1 MNPALNMDRAVAA
14 QLERPLLAENE
25 VVARC
30 PLGLPVV
37 ERVAPR
43 LADGSPFPTR
53 YWLSCPLAV
62 KRIGRLEAGG
72 GVRALARHLE
82 SDQQAAERMHSAN
95 ARYAAER
102 DARLDPGSEPRPQ
115 GGVAGSSGL
124 GVKCLH
130 AHYADT
136 VAGNDNPVG
145 ELVRPF
151 VEPLDCVI
159 PCVVQDEA
167 GWERNPAWR
176 ERK

>member
-1 MNPALNMDRAVAA
+1 MDEQAVAA
-14 QLERPLLAENE
+14 QLERPLLAEIE
-25 VVARC
+25 VVASC

-37 ERVAPR
+37 ERVAPQ

-62 KRIGRLEAGG
+62 RRIGRLEAAG
-72 GVRALARHLE
+72 GVRSLARYLASHPQE
-82 SDQQAAERMHSAN
+82 AERMQAAN

-102 DARLDPGSEPRPQ
+102 EAALKPGSEPRPR

-136 VAGNDNPVG
+136 AAGNDNPVG
-145 ELVRPF
+145 EIVRPF
-151 VEPLDCVI
+151 VEPLDCTI
-159 PCVVQDEA
+159 PCVVVIETN
-167 GWERNPAWR
+167 WVRNPAWR
-176 ERK
+176 EPK